1 MFRTIDEARFAAK
14 KEADKLESRV
24 PIYECYSDP
33 TMYAL
38 WNGHNVVEWVDPV
51 IEIDD
56 GY

>member
-38 WNGHNVVEWVDPV
+38 WTGHNVVEWVDPV
-51 IEIDD
+51 IEDD
-56 GY
+56 EC